1 MHESDD
7 IVGEGR
13 WVSLRYRL
21 YDSTTQALEDHDR
34 EETYLHG
41 GFGHLFPKIEEILE
55 GRQIGEQVSVYLEPE
70 DAFGDYDPE
79 LLHIAPRDHFP
90 DELET
95 GMDFEGIPG
104 GEADGIIYT
113 VTDIAGETVVVDG
126 NHPLA
131 GIAIRFD
138 LEVTGVRPATEE
150 EIQAERARWGH

>member
-1 MHESDD
+1 MQESDD
-7 IVGEGR
+7 VVCEGR

-21 YDSTTQALEDHDR
+21 YDSTAQALEDHDR

-41 GFGHLFPKIEEILE
+41 GFGNLFPKIEELLE
-55 GRQIGEQVSVYLEPE
+55 GRHAGEKVSAYLEPE

-79 LLHIAPRDHFP
+79 LLHIAARERFP
-90 DELET
+90 EALEI

-104 GEADGIIYT
+104 EAPDGRIYT
-113 VTDIAGETVVVDG
+113 VTDIAGDTVVVDG

-138 LEVTGVRPATEE
+138 LEITGLRPATEE
-150 EIQAERARWGH
+150 EIDTERARWGH

>member
-1 MHESDD
+1 MHESEDV
-7 IVGEGR
+7 VGEGR

-21 YDSTTQALEDHDR
+21 YDSTAQALEDRDR

-41 GFGHLFPKIEEILE
+41 GFGHLFPKIEALLE
-55 GRQIGEQVSVYLEPE
+55 GRHVGEQVSVYLEPE

-79 LLHIAPRDHFP
+79 LLHIAPRERFP
-90 DELET
+90 ETLEP

-104 GEADGIIYT
+104 DEPDGRIYT
-113 VTDIAGETVVVDG
+113 VTDIAGETVVIDG

-138 LEVTGVRPATEE
+138 LEVTGVRPATDE
-150 EIQAERARWGH
+150 EIADERARWGH